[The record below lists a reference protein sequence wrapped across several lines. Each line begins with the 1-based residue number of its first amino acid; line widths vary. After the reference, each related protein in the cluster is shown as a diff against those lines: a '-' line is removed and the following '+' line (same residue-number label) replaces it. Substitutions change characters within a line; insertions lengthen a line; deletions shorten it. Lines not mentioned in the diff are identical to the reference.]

1 MVEVLSTFKKIIVF
15 DILIGILGII
25 IVEVISKSNNYTG
38 EFLLGLFL
46 GAAVFFILGIIS
58 ANILVKRK
66 KKSLKILTA
75 INFLKPLIICIIG
88 IIIFN
93 NNINNMISYIMGF
106 TSHIIAIIAYG
117 IFNLFNERK

>member
-1 MVEVLSTFKKIIVF
+1 LVEVLSTFKKIIVF
-15 DILIGILGII
+15 DILIGILGILI
-25 IVEVISKSNNYTG
+25 LEVIFKSNNYIG

-58 ANILVKRK
+58 ANILIKQK
-66 KKSLKILTA
+66 KKSWRILTA
-75 INFLKPLIICIIG
+75 INFIKPLIICIIG
-88 IIIFN
+88 IILFN

-106 TSHIIAIIAYG
+106 TSHIIAIIAYS

>member
-15 DILIGILGII
+15 DILIGILGILI
-25 IVEVISKSNNYTG
+25 LEVIFKSNNYIG

-58 ANILVKRK
+58 ANILIKQK
-66 KKSLKILTA
+66 KKSWRILTA
-75 INFLKPLIICIIG
+75 INFIKPLIICIIG
-88 IIIFN
+88 IILFN

-106 TSHIIAIIAYG
+106 TSHIIAIIAYS